1 MKTQIVII
9 VKIIS
14 PAKRIEHL
22 ILKAQLRNSGAPFCL
37 AVHLDTQECLKVS
50 LCGVET
56 YCTHKRKE
64 ILSSNLLNMT
74 ISHLE

>member
-14 PAKRIEHL
+14 PAKRTEHL
-22 ILKAQLRNSGAPFCL
+22 ILKAHFLPFCL